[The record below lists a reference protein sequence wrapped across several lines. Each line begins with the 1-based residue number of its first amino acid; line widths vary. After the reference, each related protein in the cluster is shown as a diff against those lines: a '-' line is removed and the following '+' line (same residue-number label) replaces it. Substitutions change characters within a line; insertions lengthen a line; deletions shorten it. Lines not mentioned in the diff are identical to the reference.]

1 MQQFSEKKY
10 SRVYLSMCLLLI
22 KIIWSKSKPKKTY
35 NPQQKS
41 WHTFPLLQYLPGN
54 LSVHPLPPSSM
65 LFIMM
70 KLSLL
75 VYNIVGG
82 EGFAYSSGTIRYWPQ
97 IACQRI
103 FLLSDQGVPRTFV
116 VDCTSPLYV
125 NCYHPSSSGQ
135 ALRKA
140 EVLSLQYL
148 TEK

>member
-1 MQQFSEKKY
+1 
-10 SRVYLSMCLLLI
+10 
-22 KIIWSKSKPKKTY
+22 
-35 NPQQKS
+35 
-41 WHTFPLLQYLPGN
+41 
-54 LSVHPLPPSSM
+54 M

-135 ALRKA
+135 ALRKT